1 MMHSYLDVKDIKVD
15 GEKVKWDVTPRTEPY
30 GSPISV
36 KVGKDVAKDKE
47 IEVTVSA
54 NTFFHSLLVHC
65 RITACSNVS
74 ISSIPEPISTKPNG
88 SFQTMY
94 PLS

>member
-1 MMHSYLDVKDIKVD
+1 MTFSYLDVTDIKVD

-47 IEVTVSA
+47 IEIAVSA
-54 NTFFHSLLVHC
+54 NAFTSF
-65 RITACSNVS
+65 CSARS
-74 ISSIPEPISTKPNG
+74 
-88 SFQTMY
+88 
-94 PLS
+94 